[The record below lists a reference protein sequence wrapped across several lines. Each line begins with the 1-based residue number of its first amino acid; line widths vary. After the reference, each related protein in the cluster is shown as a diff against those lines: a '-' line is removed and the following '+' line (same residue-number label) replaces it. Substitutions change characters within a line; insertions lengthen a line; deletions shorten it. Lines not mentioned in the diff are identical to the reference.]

1 MNIIEAIHNEQ
12 LFKNCFR
19 DLSTWKAWLTLLK
32 ALFAL
37 PMNEEDLELYRRC
50 TGRNKPPRKQFKE
63 LWAVVARRGGKSFI
77 SAIVAVFLAL
87 FVDYKKYLAPG
98 ERDVVLVIAA
108 DRSQAQTILSYAKGI
123 LNIIAVFKQY
133 IQTEL
138 KESIELSNGISIEV
152 ASCSFRLTRGRTLV
166 CAIFDEVAFWRVE
179 GANPDKEI
187 LAAVRPAMATIP
199 NSILIVISSPY
210 ARYGILYETYQDY
223 FGKEDDEILVWHA
236 DTRTMNPTIPQEFI
250 DRETRKDPNAARS
263 EYEGL
268 FREDVETFL
277 DPEIIKACA
286 TIPGTLSYQAHSV
299 YQAFCDPSGG
309 RADAFTLA
317 IGSFKYEE
325 KKFAVD
331 LLKAWDPPFNPS
343 EVVRE
348 IKDILLGYRINR
360 ITGDRYAASWVS
372 EAFEKEGINYSQCE
386 KTKSALYLAFE
397 GYINTGQVDLPKD
410 KLLITELTNLERR
423 RGKSGKDHVDHPPRG
438 QDDRAN
444 SIAGL
449 VYLLKSLENSA
460 FQGCDL
466 T

>member
-1 MNIIEAIHNEQ
+1 MDIISAIHNEH
-12 LFKNCFR
+12 LFKKCFR
-19 DLSTWKAWLTLLK
+19 DLSTWKAWLLLLK
-32 ALFAL
+32 ALFGLSMDERDFA
-37 PMNEEDLELYRRC
+37 LYRRC
-50 TGRNKPPRKQFKE
+50 TGRTEPPKKGFKE
-63 LWAVVARRGGKSFI
+63 LWAIVGRRGGKSFI

-98 ERDVVLVIAA
+98 ERGVVLVIAA

-123 LNIIAVFKQY
+123 LNVIAVFKQY

-152 ASCSFRLTRGRTLV
+152 ASCSFRLTRGRTVV

-210 ARYGILYETYQDY
+210 ARYGVLYETYQDY
-223 FGKEDDEILVWHA
+223 HGKDDPEILVWHA
-236 DTRTMNPTIPQEFI
+236 DTRTMNPTITQELI
-250 DRETRKDPNAARS
+250 DRETRKDPNSARS
-263 EYEGL
+263 EWEAQ
-268 FREDVETFL
+268 FKEDVETFL

-286 TIPGTLSYQAHSV
+286 TVSGILGYQPYSD

-309 RADAFTLA
+309 RADAFSLA
-317 IGSFKYEE
+317 IGSFKYNR
-325 KKFAVD
+325 KKFVVD

-343 EVVRE
+343 GVVSE
-348 IKDILLGYRINR
+348 IKQILCGYRVNR
-360 ITGDRYAASWVS
+360 ITGDRYAADWVS
-372 EAFEKEGINYSQCE
+372 EAFEKERISYASCE
-386 KTKSALYLAFE
+386 KTKSGLYLDFE
-397 GYINTGQVDLPKD
+397 GYINTGQVELPND

-423 RGKSGKDHVDHPPRG
+423 RGKSGKDQVDHPPRG

-444 SIAGL
+444 AVAGL
-449 VYLLKSLENSA
+449 CHLLTKQQDSA
-460 FQGCDL
+460 AQGLDL
-466 T
+466 S